1 MGTAE
6 TPGGS
11 LPEPALESRFVRA
24 ERLIADPPVES
35 LDDYLGRGG
44 GEALL
49 EALSVEP
56 QEVIDLVKASGLR
69 GRGGAGFP
77 TGVKWAGIAGDHSAE
92 KFLVCNGAEGEP
104 ATFKDRFLIRRNP
117 YQLIEGLMIAAYAT
131 GVDHIYI
138 GLKARF
144 KQEIAALERALEEM
158 DAADIL
164 GFVPIDLRFGP
175 DEYLFGEERALLEVI
190 EGREPMPRVMPPYM
204 DGLFTSPGS
213 HNPVVANNVESIF
226 NVPQIVLNGPE
237 WFRSV
242 GTERS
247 PGTMVFTLVG
257 DVQRPGVY
265 ELPLGTPLGSL
276 IYDYGGGPH
285 PGHEIKAVL
294 PGSSHPVVTPAHFD
308 TPLDYDSMTE
318 IGSGLGTGFAVFDDT
333 ACMVRV
339 AQLYLRFL
347 HIESCGQCNPCK
359 LHSASISGVL
369 SRIEEGQGKEGD
381 VEEILRGSRM
391 VTDGQRC
398 YLPSATSLLAQ
409 SMVRVFVGEF
419 AAHLEHA
426 CSLPREIVLP
436 KLVDFDESTGE
447 FTYDERY
454 RLKRPDWT
462 YAEG

>member
-1 MGTAE
+1 
-6 TPGGS
+6 
-11 LPEPALESRFVRA
+11 
-24 ERLIADPPVES
+24 
-35 LDDYLGRGG
+35 
-44 GEALL
+44 
-49 EALSVEP
+49 
-56 QEVIDLVKASGLR
+56 
-69 GRGGAGFP
+69 
-77 TGVKWAGIAGDHSAE
+77 
-92 KFLVCNGAEGEP
+92 
-104 ATFKDRFLIRRNP
+104 
-117 YQLIEGLMIAAYAT
+117 
-131 GVDHIYI
+131 
-138 GLKARF
+138 
-144 KQEIAALERALEEM
+144 
-158 DAADIL
+158 
-164 GFVPIDLRFGP
+164 
-175 DEYLFGEERALLEVI
+175 
-190 EGREPMPRVMPPYM
+190 
-204 DGLFTSPGS
+204 
-213 HNPVVANNVESIF
+213 VVANNVESIF

-257 DVQRPGVY
+257 DVQRPGIY
-265 ELPLGTPLGSL
+265 ELPLGTPLRTL

-285 PGHEIKAVL
+285 PGHEIKVVL
-294 PGSSHPVVTPAHFD
+294 PGSSHAVVTPAHFD

-339 AQLYLRFL
+339 AQVYLRFL

-359 LHSASISGVL
+359 LHSASISGIL
-369 SRIEEGQGKEGD
+369 ARIDEGHGREDD

-398 YLPSATSLLAQ
+398 YLATATSLLAQ

-447 FTYDERY
+447 FTYDLKY

-462 YAEG
+462 YADD